1 MKRSASITAAVLAIS
16 AATATSE
23 AALTTHSLALPLA
36 TDQKENSMTSKILV
50 QYGSLR
56 SNSVSH
62 KLALEVQRFLT
73 QFGVEAIVADPNL
86 PLYDEELR
94 DDPKVQEYLD
104 QVDWADGFVWISP
117 ELHGTISAVMK
128 NQVDWMQLSVGAV
141 RPTQGKTLAVMQVE
155 GGSQSFN
162 TVNLM
167 RQMGRWM
174 RMFTIPNQSSIPK
187 AYQEFTE
194 DGQLKDSSFRNRVID
209 VAEELVK
216 FTEILKDK
224 VDFLTD
230 RYSERVESGEELA
243 ERMNLKEA
251 V

>member
-1 MKRSASITAAVLAIS
+1 MVCSRGASQITHP
-16 AATATSE
+16 TM
-23 AALTTHSLALPLA
+23 P
-36 TDQKENSMTSKILV
+36 SKILV

-73 QFGVEAIVADPNL
+73 QFGVEAIVSDPNL

-94 DDPKVQEYLD
+94 DDPKVQEYLG

-194 DGQLKDSSFRNRVID
+194 EGQLKDSPFRNRVID
-209 VAEELVK
+209 VVEELVK

-230 RYSERVESGEELA
+230 RYSERVEPGEELA
-243 ERMNLKEA
+243 DRINLKEA

>member
-1 MKRSASITAAVLAIS
+1 MVCSRGASQITHP
-16 AATATSE
+16 T
-23 AALTTHSLALPLA
+23 
-36 TDQKENSMTSKILV
+36 MTSKILV

-73 QFGVEAIVADPNL
+73 QFGVEAIVSDPNL

-94 DDPKVQEYLD
+94 DDPKVQEYLG
-104 QVDWADGFVWISP
+104 QVDWADGFVWNFP

-194 DGQLKDSSFRNRVID
+194 EGQLKDSPFRNRVID
-209 VAEELVK
+209 VVEELVK

-243 ERMNLKEA
+243 DRINLKEA

>member
-1 MKRSASITAAVLAIS
+1 
-16 AATATSE
+16 
-23 AALTTHSLALPLA
+23 
-36 TDQKENSMTSKILV
+36 MTKILV

-56 SNSVSH
+56 STSVSR
-62 KLALEVQRFLT
+62 KLALEVQSFLT
-73 QFGVEAIVADPNL
+73 QFGAEVQIADPNL
-86 PLYDEELR
+86 PLYNEELR
-94 DDPKVQEYLD
+94 DDPKVQEYMK
-104 QVDWADGFVWISP
+104 QVDWAEGFVWISP
-117 ELHGTISAVMK
+117 ELHGTISSVLK

-141 RPTQGKTLAVMQVE
+141 RPTQGKTLALFQVE

-194 DGQLKDSSFRNRVID
+194 EGQLKDGPFRNRVID
-209 VAEELVK
+209 VVEELVK
-216 FTEILKDK
+216 FTELTKDK

-243 ERMNLKEA
+243 NRMNLA
-251 V
+251 QAL

>member
-1 MKRSASITAAVLAIS
+1 MVCSRGAS
-16 AATATSE
+16 
-23 AALTTHSLALPLA
+23 LTTHP
-36 TDQKENSMTSKILV
+36 TMTSKILV

-73 QFGVEAIVADPNL
+73 HFGVKAIVADPNL
-86 PLYDEELR
+86 PLYDEGLR
-94 DDPKVQEYLD
+94 DDPKVQEYLG

-174 RMFTIPNQSSIPK
+174 RMFTIPNQSSTPK

-194 DGQLKDSSFRNRVID
+194 EGQLKDSPFRNRVID
-209 VAEELVK
+209 VVEELAK
-216 FTEILKDK
+216 FTEILEDK

-243 ERMNLKEA
+243 DRMNLKEA

>member
-1 MKRSASITAAVLAIS
+1 
-16 AATATSE
+16 
-23 AALTTHSLALPLA
+23 
-36 TDQKENSMTSKILV
+36 
-50 QYGSLR
+50 
-56 SNSVSH
+56 
-62 KLALEVQRFLT
+62 
-73 QFGVEAIVADPNL
+73 
-86 PLYDEELR
+86 
-94 DDPKVQEYLD
+94 
-104 QVDWADGFVWISP
+104 
-117 ELHGTISAVMK
+117 
-128 NQVDWMQLSVGAV
+128 MQLSIGAV

-216 FTEILKDK
+216 LTDILKDK
-224 VDFLTD
+224 VDFLAD
-230 RYSERVESGEELA
+230 RNSEHVGSGEELA